1 MSRVITARA
10 DPEDVRA
17 YWNMSRG
24 DSERAFRAA
33 RRHSRMVRF
42 LRVGLP
48 VLIAV
53 SLVGLSLATWLNP
66 LRLLAQLPVNAENL
80 VVSGTKITMEQ
91 PRVNGFTKDQ
101 RAYEFTAKA
110 AAQDLT
116 KPDIVE
122 LKSINAKVDMED
134 KSTMTMVASTGVYDT
149 KKEML
154 QLQGDILLRSST
166 GNTGKLTEATVDV
179 RKGNVISDKP
189 VELEMLQGILNANRL
204 EVVDSG
210 TLVRFHGGVKMV
222 LMLNGTA
229 VPKPLGNEYKAAPV
243 ATIDPKVN
251 DSKTGAK

>member
-10 DPEDVRA
+10 DPEAVRA
-17 YWNMSRG
+17 SWNMSRG

-48 VLIAV
+48 VGIVIGLIAL
-53 SLVGLSLATWLNP
+53 SLVTWLNP
-66 LRLLAQLPVNAENL
+66 LRLLNTLPLNMSDL

-116 KPDIVE
+116 RPDIVE
-122 LKSINAKVDMED
+122 LKSINAKIEMED
-134 KSTMTMVASTGVYDT
+134 KSTMTMVAATGVYDT

-154 QLQGDILLRSST
+154 QLEGNILLTSSN

-179 RKGNVISDKP
+179 RKGNVLSEKP
-189 VELEMLQGILNANRL
+189 VELEMLQGILNANKL

-210 TLVRFHGGVKMV
+210 TLVRFHGGVNMV

-229 VPKPLGNEYKAAPV
+229 VPKEKIGQK
-243 ATIDPKVN
+243 
-251 DSKTGAK
+251 

>member
-10 DPEDVRA
+10 DPEAVRA

-48 VLIAV
+48 VGIVVALV
-53 SLVGLSLATWLNP
+53 VLSLVTWLNP
-66 LRLLAQLPVNAENL
+66 MRLFTALPVNVSDL

-122 LKSINAKVDMED
+122 LNSINARMEMED
-134 KSTMTMVASTGVYDT
+134 KSTMTMVANTGVYDT

-154 QLQGDILLRSST
+154 KLAGSILLTSSN
-166 GNTGKLTEATVDV
+166 GNTGKLSEATIDV
-179 RKGNVISDKP
+179 RKGNVVSDKP
-189 VELEMLQGILNANRL
+189 VELEMLQGILNANKL

-210 TLVRFHGGVKMV
+210 TLVRFHGGVNMV

-229 VPKPLGNEYKAAPV
+229 VPKEKIGQK
-243 ATIDPKVN
+243 
-251 DSKTGAK
+251 

>member
-10 DPEDVRA
+10 NPDDVRA
-17 YWNMSRG
+17 HWNMSQR

-33 RRHSRMVRF
+33 RRHSRLVRF
-42 LRVGLP
+42 LRAGLP
-48 VLIAV
+48 VAIVVA
-53 SLVGLSLATWLNP
+53 LVGLSLATWLNP
-66 LRLLAQLPVNAENL
+66 MKLLTKLPVNMDEL

-91 PRVNGFTKDQ
+91 PRVNGFTNDK

-122 LKSINAKVDMED
+122 LNSINAKVEMED
-134 KSTMTMVASTGVYDT
+134 KTTMTMVAEAGVYDT

-154 QLQGDILLRSST
+154 QLQGNILLTSSN

-179 RKGNVISDKP
+179 RKGNVTSDKP
-189 VELEMLQGILNANRL
+189 VELEMLQGILNANKL

-210 TLVRFHGGVKMV
+210 TMVRFHGGVNMT

-229 VPKPLGNEYKAAPV
+229 VPKK
-243 ATIDPKVN
+243 
-251 DSKTGAK
+251 KTGAR

>member
-10 DPEDVRA
+10 NPEAVRA

-33 RRHSRMVRF
+33 RRHSRLVRF
-42 LRVGLP
+42 LRIALP
-48 VLIAV
+48 LAV
-53 SLVGLSLATWLNP
+53 VFIMIGMSLLTWFNP
-66 LRLLAQLPVNAENL
+66 LRMLATLPVNVDDL
-80 VVSGTKITMEQ
+80 VVSGSKITMEQ

-122 LKSINAKVDMED
+122 LKSINAKVEMQD
-134 KSTMTMVASTGVYDT
+134 KSTMTMIADTGVYDT

-154 QLQGDILLRSST
+154 QLVGNILLTST
-166 GNTGKLTEATVDV
+166 NGNTGKLTEATVDV
-179 RKGNVISDKP
+179 RKGNVVSDRP

-210 TLVRFHGGVKMV
+210 TLIRFHGGVSMV

-229 VPKPLGNEYKAAPV
+229 VPKA
-243 ATIDPKVN
+243 
-251 DSKTGAK
+251 KTGQQ

>member
-10 DPEDVRA
+10 DPEAVRA

-24 DSERAFRAA
+24 DSERAFRSA
-33 RRHSRMVRF
+33 RRHSHLVRF
-42 LRVGLP
+42 LRVALP
-48 VLIAV
+48 IAVVLITV
-53 SLVGLSLATWLNP
+53 GMSLLTWLNP
-66 LRLLAQLPVNAENL
+66 MKLLTALPVNINDL

-122 LKSINAKVDMED
+122 LKSINAKIEMED
-134 KSTMTMVASTGVYDT
+134 KSTMTMTAATGVYDT

-154 QLQGDILLRSST
+154 QLQGDILLTSSN

-210 TLVRFHGGVKMV
+210 TLVRFHGGVNMV
-222 LMLNGTA
+222 LMLDGS
-229 VPKPLGNEYKAAPV
+229 PV
-243 ATIDPKVN
+243 AKA
-251 DSKTGAK
+251 KAGAQ

>member
-10 DPEDVRA
+10 NPEAVRA

-33 RRHSRMVRF
+33 RRHSRLVRF

-48 VLIAV
+48 VGIVLGLA
-53 SLVGLSLATWLNP
+53 GLSLATWLNP
-66 LRLLAQLPVNAENL
+66 LRLLTAALPVNVNDL
-80 VVSGTKITMEQ
+80 VVSGSKITMEQ

-101 RAYEFTAKA
+101 RAYEFTAEA

-122 LKSINAKVDMED
+122 LRNINAKIEMED
-134 KSTMTMVASTGVYDT
+134 KSTMTMKALTGVYDT
-149 KKEML
+149 KRESLKLE
-154 QLQGDILLRSST
+154 GNILLTQSNGS
-166 GNTGKLTEATVDV
+166 TGKLIEATVDV
-179 RKGNVISDKP
+179 RKGNVISDRP

-210 TLVRFHGGVKMV
+210 TLVRFHGGVNMV

-229 VPKPLGNEYKAAPV
+229 VPKA
-243 ATIDPKVN
+243 
-251 DSKTGAK
+251 KTGAQ

>member
-10 DPEDVRA
+10 DPEAVRA
-17 YWNMSRG
+17 SWNMSRG

-48 VLIAV
+48 VGIVIGLIA
-53 SLVGLSLATWLNP
+53 LVLVTWLNP
-66 LRLLAQLPVNAENL
+66 LRLLNTLPLNMSDL

-116 KPDIVE
+116 RPDIVE
-122 LKSINAKVDMED
+122 LKSINAKIEMED
-134 KSTMTMVASTGVYDT
+134 KSTMTMVAATGVYDT

-154 QLQGDILLRSST
+154 QLEGNILLTSSN

-179 RKGNVISDKP
+179 RKGNVLSDKP
-189 VELEMLQGILNANRL
+189 VELEMLQGILNANKL

-210 TLVRFHGGVKMV
+210 TMIRFHGGVNMV

-229 VPKPLGNEYKAAPV
+229 VPKEKIGQK
-243 ATIDPKVN
+243 
-251 DSKTGAK
+251 

>member
-10 DPEDVRA
+10 SPEDVRA

-33 RRHSRMVRF
+33 RRHSRLVRF
-42 LRVGLP
+42 LRIALP
-48 VLIAV
+48 VTVVLIAV
-53 SLVGLSLATWLNP
+53 GMSLLTWLNP
-66 LRLLAQLPVNAENL
+66 LRMLASLPVNVNDL

-101 RAYEFTAKA
+101 RAYEFTAEA

-122 LKSINAKVDMED
+122 LRNLNAKVEMED
-134 KSTMTMVASTGVYDT
+134 KSTMNMTAATGVYDT

-154 QLQGDILLRSST
+154 QLQGNILLTST
-166 GNTGKLTEATVDV
+166 NGNTGRLTEATVDV
-179 RKGNVISDKP
+179 RKGNVTSDRP

-210 TLVRFHGGVKMV
+210 TLIRFLGGVRMT

-229 VPKPLGNEYKAAPV
+229 LPKAK
-243 ATIDPKVN
+243 TDPQ
-251 DSKTGAK
+251 

>member
-1 MSRVITARA
+1 MSRVVTARA
-10 DPEDVRA
+10 DPEAVRA

-33 RRHSRMVRF
+33 RRHSRLVRF
-42 LRVGLP
+42 LRIALP
-48 VLIAV
+48 AAVVLITI
-53 SLVGLSLATWLNP
+53 GMSLATWLNP
-66 LRLLAQLPVNAENL
+66 LRLLTAALPVNIDDL
-80 VVSGTKITMEQ
+80 VVSGSKITMEQ
-91 PRVNGFTKDQ
+91 PRVNGFTNDK
-101 RAYEFTAKA
+101 RAYEFTAEA

-122 LKSINAKVDMED
+122 LRNINAKIEMED
-134 KSTMTMVASTGVYDT
+134 KSTMNMKAATGVYDT

-154 QLQGDILLRSST
+154 QLQGSILLTSSN

-179 RKGNVISDKP
+179 RKGNVISDRP

-210 TLVRFHGGVKMV
+210 TLVRFHGGVNMV

-229 VPKPLGNEYKAAPV
+229 VPKA
-243 ATIDPKVN
+243 
-251 DSKTGAK
+251 KTGAQ

>member
-10 DPEDVRA
+10 DPEAVRA

-48 VLIAV
+48 VGIVVALVAL
-53 SLVGLSLATWLNP
+53 SLVTWLNP
-66 LRLLAQLPVNAENL
+66 MRLFAVLPVNVSDL

-122 LKSINAKVDMED
+122 LNSINAKMEMED
-134 KSTMTMVASTGVYDT
+134 KSTMTMVANTGVYDT

-154 QLQGDILLRSST
+154 KLAGSILLTSSN
-166 GNTGKLTEATVDV
+166 GNTGKLSEATIDV
-179 RKGNVISDKP
+179 RKGNVVSDKP
-189 VELEMLQGILNANRL
+189 VELEMLQGILNANKL

-210 TLVRFHGGVKMV
+210 TLVRFHGGVNMV

-229 VPKPLGNEYKAAPV
+229 VPKEKIGQK
-243 ATIDPKVN
+243 
-251 DSKTGAK
+251 